1 MILPYLFVAPAEKKG
16 RGVYTSK
23 NIAANTILEI
33 SPVIVLSPKER
44 KTIEATK
51 LFDYIFEWNENHK
64 SGAIGLGYISLYNH
78 SYDANCDY
86 DMDYENMLMTIRTV
100 KAVKKGSELCI
111 NYNAVPDDKTLVWFH
126 KI

>member
-1 MILPYLFVAPAEKKG
+1 MILPHLFVAPAGNKG

-23 NIAANTILEI
+23 NIAADTIIEI

-44 KTIEATK
+44 KTIEETK
-51 LFDYIFEWNENHK
+51 LFDYIFEWGDNHRY
-64 SGAIGLGYISLYNH
+64 GAIGLGYVSLYNH

-100 KAVKKGSELCI
+100 KAIKNGNELTV
-111 NYNAVPDDKTLVWFH
+111 NYNAVPDDKTPVWFH